1 MASDST
7 SHPPRRIEFPRQSP
21 RMSRDQALKLL
32 VIAGTAAAAALA
44 MAARGLTLPP
54 GDLLQPLLV
63 TLLLGAGA
71 AYYHCRGEAHFVL
84 CLTALLHVTLYSAA
98 FCLLM
103 YTLATMGRP
112 LVDDVLARWDAAC
125 GVHLPAI
132 VHWASSH
139 PAIRVPLEW
148 AYHSLLWQTPLV
160 IVVLGFSG
168 DRRRLEGFVRQFLFG
183 TLICAGLFA
192 LFPAEGPFAYYGYE
206 TSATQARYLEHL
218 HGLRDGSRTVI
229 SWNGAEGLITF
240 PSFHTAWALLLAWS
254 LRGRG
259 WLGAVSGA
267 VNLLVIVSTLTTG
280 WHYFVDVLGGM
291 ATVAA
296 GIALSAQWERSGTTI
311 PALAWA
317 SCGAAVAAERAGPR
331 RLPISHG

>member
-1 MASDST
+1 
-7 SHPPRRIEFPRQSP
+7 
-21 RMSRDQALKLL
+21 MSRDHACKLL
-32 VIAGTAAAAALA
+32 IIIGTAAAAALG

-54 GDLLQPLLV
+54 ADLLQPVLV
-63 TLLLGAGA
+63 TLLLGTGA
-71 AYYHCRGEAHFVL
+71 AYYHRRGETSFVL

-103 YTLATMGRP
+103 YTLATTGRP
-112 LVDDVLARWDAAC
+112 LVDDCLARWDAAC

-132 VHWASSH
+132 VQWTSH
-139 PAIRVPLEW
+139 HPSVRVLLEW
-148 AYHSLLWQTPLV
+148 AYNSLLWQTPLV

-183 TLICAGLFA
+183 TLSCAALFT

-206 TSATQARYLEHL
+206 TSATQARYLDHL
-218 HGLRDGSRTVI
+218 HGLRDGGRTVI

-240 PSFHTAWALLLAWS
+240 PSFHTAWAILLAWS

-259 WLGAVSGA
+259 GLGHVSAA

-280 WHYFVDVLGGM
+280 WHYFVDVLGGV
-291 ATVAA
+291 ATAVVA
-296 GIALSAQWERSGTTI
+296 IACSALWESSGSAI
-311 PALAWA
+311 PDVASA
-317 SCGAAVAAERAGPR
+317 SCGAARTAERLELR
-331 RLPISHG
+331 WLPFLRG

>member
-1 MASDST
+1 
-7 SHPPRRIEFPRQSP
+7 
-21 RMSRDQALKLL
+21 MSRHHASQMLL
-32 VIAGTAAAAALA
+32 IVGTAAAAAIG

-54 GDLLQPLLV
+54 ADLLQPLLV

-71 AYYHCRGEAHFVL
+71 AYYHRRGETQFVL
-84 CLTALLHVTLYSAA
+84 CLTSLLHVTLYSAA

-103 YTLATMGRP
+103 YTLATTGRP
-112 LVDDVLARWDAAC
+112 LVDDRLAHWDAAC
-125 GVHLPAI
+125 GVHLPSI
-132 VHWASSH
+132 VQWASRHSSV
-139 PAIRVPLEW
+139 RVVLEW
-148 AYHSLLWQTPLV
+148 AYNSLLWQTPLV

-183 TLICAGLFA
+183 TLICAAVFA

-218 HGLRDGSRTVI
+218 HGLRDGSRTVV

-240 PSFHTAWALLLAWS
+240 PSFHTAWAILLAWS

-259 WLGAVSGA
+259 GLGALSAV

-280 WHYFVDVLGGM
+280 WHYFVDVLGGA
-291 ATVAA
+291 ATAA
-296 GIALSAQWERSGTTI
+296 AAIALSALGERSGS
-311 PALAWA
+311 ALPEN
-317 SCGAAVAAERAGPR
+317 AAAFSGVAARAERRELRWQPFLRG
-331 RLPISHG
+331 